1 MTDETAKKISLFQ
14 NPYLDLPENDQ
25 VRTTMLLGRH
35 DHNRIKILGG
45 SRGVVQ
51 TTVNILIAKLCHEL
65 DRIFT
70 PGAYAPGDYQQL
82 IARCSIVLPRDV
94 TFTSPDAISPD
105 ALIYSTAEHNPHP
118 NSPFSGGTTPHHGP
132 RNPGAVQGSDSV
144 GGTES
149 HSQPDDKALLADDPR
164 GDEHMAQPTP
174 GMPEPASPTRAR
186 KRPKGGKNVP
196 SVKG

>member
-1 MTDETAKKISLFQ
+1 MTDDIAKKISLFQ

-105 ALIYSTAEHNPHP
+105 
-118 NSPFSGGTTPHHGP
+118 SPFSGGTTTNNGP
-132 RNPGAVQGSDSV
+132 RDTGAIQGSHSV
-144 GGTES
+144 RSTES
-149 HSQPDDKALLADDPR
+149 HAQPDDKALLADDAR
-164 GDEHMAQPTP
+164 GDEHMAQPTT
-174 GMPEPASPTRAR
+174 GVPEPSGAPRSR
-186 KRPKGGKNVP
+186 KRTKGGKNVP
-196 SVKG
+196 GVKG